1 MLEGEGA
8 GVFYRGAGIFH
19 EFSHNLFCQENSVRP
34 TSACVTSEWG
44 MKYGVLSNLARIYEF
59 LVRKCFNFLLSVLIM
74 CIYYSTPG
82 VAERLQNKLFKRQ
95 KQPLEVLCVERFL
108 RNLTKF
114 TAKHLRQSLFFNKA
128 FNFIKK
134 ESLAQ
139 VLSCEFC

>member
-1 MLEGEGA
+1 
-8 GVFYRGAGIFH
+8 
-19 EFSHNLFCQENSVRP
+19 
-34 TSACVTSEWG
+34 

-59 LVRKCFNFLLSVLIM
+59 LVRKCFNFLLSVFIM

-114 TAKHLRQSLFFNKA
+114 TAKHLRQSLFFNKPSTLLKKSLWHRC
-128 FNFIKK
+128 FPVNFVKFLRTPFLQNTSGRLLPK
-134 ESLAQ
+134 R
-139 VLSCEFC
+139 